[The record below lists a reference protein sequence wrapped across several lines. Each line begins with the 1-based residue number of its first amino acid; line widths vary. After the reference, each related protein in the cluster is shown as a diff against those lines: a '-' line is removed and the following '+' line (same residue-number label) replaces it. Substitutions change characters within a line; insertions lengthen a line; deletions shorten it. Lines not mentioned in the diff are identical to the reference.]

1 MSSNGKTSVAL
12 NVAIYLRKSRTDIEE
27 ERKARD
33 KGETYDTLSRHRKQL
48 MDIARREGY
57 NVIDI
62 FEEVVSGEFLSEREE
77 ATEMLRKVALSYYDA
92 VLCVD
97 VDRLTRGSKVD
108 EHRIETAF
116 RQSGTI
122 LITVDEVIDF
132 TQESQELSID
142 LKMMLSRIDHKK
154 IKKRLH
160 AGRLRST
167 SEGKEMSTK
176 PPYGYHKDENLKLVI
191 YEPEAQIV
199 RKIYQWSLD
208 GVGRVK
214 IAERL
219 NDMDIPSPSGKG
231 EWGHA
236 SIRRIL
242 KSPKYKGAMFFGKNQ
257 SIKSEGSGYL
267 KKARRDDKK
276 YVYIEDTHE
285 PIIPREMWEAVQVGM
300 ENRKTNVNPNKKLIN
315 PFASLIKCKK
325 CGHTLLA
332 NNPKTRPSIYLYCS
346 TKDCDTKMI
355 STDKVEAAVIDF
367 LKVTLEQLNSTNI
380 NHNYNVQLEEQT
392 IDEIQKIE
400 QEIEKDAER
409 RDKLHDLLENGTYDK
424 ATFLERM
431 RVIQER
437 RKNYDQQLHRLHR
450 KLDQLQTQTQGKKDL
465 KPLIENVLDKYDPEL
480 SAGEKNE
487 LFKSVIH
494 VIRYQRDRDWT
505 DKDHFKLDIE
515 LKY

>member
-1 MSSNGKTSVAL
+1 MSNSKTSVAL

-27 ERKARD
+27 ERKAREA
-33 KGETYDTLSRHRKQL
+33 GETYDTLSRHRKQL

-57 NVIDI
+57 HVVDI
-62 FEEVVSGEFLSEREE
+62 FEEVVSGEFLSEREQ
-77 ATEMLRKVALSYYDA
+77 ATEMLRKVQLGYYDA

-97 VDRLTRGSKVD
+97 VDRLSRGGKQD
-108 EHRIETAF
+108 EYRIETAF
-116 RQSGTI
+116 KQSGTI
-122 LITVDEVIDF
+122 LITTDEVIDF
-132 TQESQELSID
+132 SEESQELNND
-142 LKMMLSRIDHKK
+142 LKLMLSRIDHKK

-191 YEPEAQIV
+191 FEPEARIV
-199 RKIYQWSLD
+199 RKIYQWSLE

-219 NDMDIPSPSGKG
+219 TDMGIPSPSGKG

-236 SIRRIL
+236 SVRRIL

-257 SIKSEGSGYL
+257 SIKSEGSGYV
-267 KKARRDDKK
+267 KKARRDEKK
-276 YVYIEDTHE
+276 YVYKEDAHE
-285 PIIPREMWEAVQVGM
+285 PIISREDWEAVQEGM
-300 ENRKTNVNPNKKLIN
+300 LNRKTNVNPNKTLIN

-355 STDKVEAAVIDF
+355 STDKVEAAVLDY
-367 LKVTLEQLNSTNI
+367 LRDTLDQLNVSEDGQNYNEQL
-380 NHNYNVQLEEQT
+380 EKET
-392 IDEIQKIE
+392 IIEIQRIE
-400 QEIEKDAER
+400 QEIEEDAER
-409 RDKLHDLLENGTYDK
+409 RDKLHDLIENGTYDK
-424 ATFLERM
+424 ATFLDRM
-431 RVIQER
+431 RVITER

-450 KLDQLQTQTQGKKDL
+450 RLEQLQDQTQGKKDL
-465 KPLIENVLDKYDPEL
+465 KPLIENVLEKYKPEL

-487 LFKSVIH
+487 LLKSVIH
-494 VIRYQRDRDWT
+494 VIRYQRDRDW
-505 DKDHFKLDIE
+505 KHFKLDIE